1 MSNIF
6 TPQLLMIVAVA
17 VVLTVMILLAIALT
31 KRRNSGLNVERYRS
45 DWLKINSSLDSSNI
59 MTYQMGILN
68 ADKLLDKALKELGVS
83 GETMGD
89 RLKASKS
96 RFSNIDQVWTV
107 HKLRN
112 RIAHDVNVKLN
123 IITAKKAIYIYKKS
137 LKELGA
143 I

>member
-1 MSNIF
+1 MPNIF
-6 TPQLLMIVAVA
+6 TPQLIMFCAVA
-17 VVLTVMILLAIALT
+17 VILAVMIGLAIVLTR
-31 KRRNSGLNVERYRS
+31 RRNSGLNVDKYRS
-45 DWLKINSSLDSSNI
+45 DWLKINNALDSSSM

-68 ADKLLDKALKELGVS
+68 ADKLLDRALKDLGVS

-89 RLKASKS
+89 RLKASKG
-96 RFSNIDQVWTV
+96 RFSNIDQVWTA

-112 RIAHDVNVKLN
+112 HIAHDTNVKLN
-123 IITAKKAIYIYKKS
+123 IVTAKKAIYIYKKS

>member
-1 MSNIF
+1 MITF
-6 TPQLLMIVAVA
+6 TPQMITLFVTAI
-17 VVLTVMILLAIALT
+17 VLAGMIILAIRLT
-31 KRRNSGLNVERYRS
+31 RRRNSGLNVERYRT
-45 DWLKINSSLDSSNI
+45 DWLKIENSLDNGN
-59 MTYQMGILN
+59 MVTYQMGILS
-68 ADKLLDKALKELGVS
+68 ADKLLDRALKEVGVP

-96 RFSNIDQVWTV
+96 RFSDINQVWTV

-112 RIAHDVNVKLN
+112 RIAHDTDVNVN
-123 IITAKKAIYIYKKS
+123 IINAKKAMYVYRKA